1 MGRVFVS
8 KSAEVTT
15 KAGSDDVFDSNPAGG
30 LILWP
35 ASGLAMDLKSSD
47 ALDDS
52 GATDTMQT
60 GTIEGLDINFNP
72 KKENF
77 TMNGTTE
84 VVVGIYAAINEFYA
98 TAWGTGDTTS
108 LQNEGIVSLSGVA
121 SGDMHAEIIA
131 ERNRMRSSQYTV
143 PAGKTLL
150 VKSIAI
156 SDITG
161 TINVTQMRLLY
172 RPFGEINW
180 FAVAGVD
187 GETPVTT
194 LSPQGGRSANF
205 SDGIVIPPKSQTRLE
220 VTSDAAGSAVGSWAG
235 ELIDGENDLL
245 VTTAS

>member
-15 KAGSDDVFDSNPAGG
+15 KSGSDDVFDLNPSGG
-30 LILWP
+30 LIIWP
-35 ASGLAMDLKSSD
+35 ASGLAMDILSSD
-47 ALDDS
+47 VLDDS

-60 GTIEGLDINFNP
+60 GTVEGLDINFNP

-84 VVVGIYAAINEFYA
+84 VVLGIYAAINELYA

-108 LQNEGIVSLSGVA
+108 LQNEGVITLAGVA
-121 SGDMHAEIIA
+121 SGDVHGTIA
-131 ERNRMRSSQYTV
+131 ANQNRMRSSQYTV

-156 SDITG
+156 SDVTG

-172 RPFGEINW
+172 RPFGEVNW
-180 FAVAGVD
+180 FAIAGCD
-187 GETPVTT
+187 AETPVTT
-194 LSPQGGRSANF
+194 LSPQGGSSRNF
-205 SDGIVIPPKSQTRLE
+205 GDGLVVPPKSQIRLE
-220 VTSDAAGSAVGSWAG
+220 VTSDAAGTAVGSWAG
-235 ELIDGENDLL
+235 EIIDGENDLL